1 MSDLSE
7 GMKLVIRLRAWA
19 DDLNRMFPNSEE
31 AADLLAAASAIEAG
45 EWREWP
51 SVGGSGEYPPD
62 ETQVLVYCGNWESK
76 DFLLGCINRRCGTY
90 GPSGASHWRFLPAPP
105 EVTR

>member
-1 MSDLSE
+1 MSERTELA
-7 GMKLVIRLRAWA
+7 KRLRAKA
-19 DDLNRMFPNSEE
+19 GEIFDLMGEVTAE
-31 AADLLAAASAIEAG
+31 YDDLLAAASAIEAG